1 LDIRE
6 RLTEAI
12 TPRTLFTVN
21 LFGFE
26 IPVSESVVLMWIVMA
41 VLIVLSLLFTRKMQ
55 TIPRGAQNV
64 VETVVSFINSFTE
77 KITGRHWKLV
87 APYIGTVALF
97 LILANIFSIFN
108 IIPDWKW
115 LAEVTHIDFLGKLPH
130 IEIKP
135 PTKDVNVTAA
145 LGVMSMAAV
154 VAAGIRVKKVSGWL
168 KSFVQ
173 PSPIILPFKIMD
185 YFIRP
190 TSLCLRLFGNILG
203 AYIIMELLY
212 ISIPLILPGVLS
224 IYFDL
229 FDGAIQAYVFVFLTT
244 FYIAEAIE

>member
-1 LDIRE
+1 LDIRS
-6 RLTEAI
+6 RLIEAI

-21 LFGFE
+21 LLGFE
-26 IPVSESVVLMWIVMA
+26 IPVSDTVVLMWIVMGI
-41 VLIVLSLLFTRKMQ
+41 LIVLSLLLTRKMQ
-55 TIPRGAQNV
+55 TIPSGSQNL

-77 KITGRHWKLV
+77 KFTGHNWKLF

-97 LILANIFSIFN
+97 LILSNIFSIFN
-108 IIPDWKW
+108 IIPDWEW
-115 LAEVTHIDFLGKLPH
+115 LYEITHIGFLKQLPH

-135 PTKDVNVTAA
+135 PTKDINVTAA

-154 VAAGIRVKKVSGWL
+154 AGGGIRVKKVSGWL
-168 KSFVQ
+168 KSFAQ
-173 PSPIILPFKIMD
+173 PNPIILPFKILD
-185 YFIRP
+185 YLIRP

-212 ISIPLILPGVLS
+212 ISIPLILPGALS

-244 FYIAEAIE
+244 FYIAEAVE